1 MQSMTRRA
9 CWQTV
14 TSACKALLLQS
25 PSSFGMIQSP
35 ILPPLTFVPGVNRL
49 LSTSIRQPASASRCS
64 PVVLAA
70 KRSKSAS
77 EPPSKPKVRQFSE
90 APSVS
95 KNPEPATSQ
104 QPEHTQISQ
113 QAVPEQTPQP
123 TETTPKISRRATRR
137 TRDALPKQAAYT
149 DLREVHGVG
158 PKNEQ
163 LLLKVGLSNVA
174 SLKDRYK
181 NEHKEST
188 GELKQYLQVWQALPC
203 AYCSSYKSAVL
214 APVSCSSHQP
224 SHSTHGQTL
233 HRVLITAGDSWYT
246 QPPLQ

>member
-1 MQSMTRRA
+1 MTRRA

-14 TSACKALLLQS
+14 TSACKALLLQP
-25 PSSFGMIQSP
+25 PSSFGMIPSP
-35 ILPPLTFVPGVNRL
+35 IVRPLTLVPGVHRL
-49 LSTSIRQPASASRCS
+49 LSTSIRQPVSASRCS

-77 EPPSKPKVRQFSE
+77 EPPSKPKVRRFSE
-90 APSVS
+90 APSVL
-95 KNPEPATSQ
+95 KDPEPATSQ
-104 QPEHTQISQ
+104 EPEHTQITQQAVQPEHTQ
-113 QAVPEQTPQP
+113 QP

-137 TRDALPKQAAYT
+137 TRETLPKQAACT

-188 GELKQYLQVWQALPC
+188 GELKQYLQV
-203 AYCSSYKSAVL
+203 
-214 APVSCSSHQP
+214 
-224 SHSTHGQTL
+224 
-233 HRVLITAGDSWYT
+233 
-246 QPPLQ
+246 